1 MPPLKPFLSNP
12 AAYVVPEPSPVEPT
26 LAPAPIDPSPVPVP
40 VPAPA
45 PVPID
50 PSPVP
55 APVEVEVASIDVVP
69 TRKPRAKKI
78 PAALPA
84 VTE

>member
-26 LAPAPIDPSPVPVP
+26 L
-40 VPAPA
+40 APA